1 MRRRT
6 SEPSGLQRIY
16 QTQLPDGRIIYKDD
30 ILKLEGRQMWYRF
43 LYEGNGA
50 LTFWGPTNEQ
60 GSSKQSAQFTSVTP
74 DQVGRKSTKEPRNVV

>member
-1 MRRRT
+1 MKRRT
-6 SEPSGLQRIY
+6 SQPSGLQRLY
-16 QTQLPDGRIIYKDD
+16 KTELPDGRIIHKDD

-60 GSSKQSAQFTSVTP
+60 GSTKQSAQFTSVAP
-74 DQVGRKSTKEPRNVV
+74 GQVGRKSTKEPRNVV